1 MRSRLLA
8 AVFVAALIA
17 PAMAADSVRGVT
29 DNEIVIGTYT
39 DLSGV
44 TAMWGVNNANA
55 WRMVFDETNAAGGI
69 NGRKIKYI
77 VEDNQYQVPRSVQA
91 ANKLINRDGV
101 FMMVANGGTPMN
113 NATMPEQLAKGVP
126 NVFPLTSARSMYEP
140 LHHLK
145 FGLASS
151 YYDQMRAGV
160 KLFVEQRGKKT
171 ICAMSEDT
179 DFGRDVMAGAKDQLS
194 AMNQKLAAETLH
206 KPTDTDFSAS
216 VARLRDANCDLILV
230 GGIVRDSVQIISAV
244 RKTGWKVDMLGQAA
258 SYDEAVAEVPG
269 GITEGFFSMT
279 PVLYVAAS
287 SESPEVAKFAEEV
300 QEGLRQGAELRR
312 PDRLHRRAACRSGAQ
327 ECWQG
332 PDNRQLRRRHGK
344 RQGLARHIRLTAD
357 DLQRDQA
364 PRFQR
369 VLLVRRA
376 GRPLGSCQ
384 HNACR
389 VLNGLLQ

>member
-8 AVFVAALIA
+8 ALFTAALIA

-44 TAMWGVNNANA
+44 TAMWGVNNTNA
-55 WRMVFDETNAAGGI
+55 WRMVFDEANSEGGI

-77 VEDNQYQVPRSVQA
+77 VEDNQYQIPRSVQA

-113 NATMPEQLAKGVP
+113 NATMPDQLAKGVP

-145 FGLASS
+145 FGLAAS

-160 KLFVEQRGKKT
+160 KLFVEQHHSKT
-171 ICAMSEDT
+171 VCAVSQDT
-179 DFGRDVMAGAKDQLS
+179 DFGRDVMDGARDQLK
-194 AMNQKLAAETLH
+194 AMNMKLAAETLH

-269 GITEGFFSMT
+269 GVTEGFYSMA

-287 SESPEVAKFAEEV
+287 ATNPAVKEFAEKYKKLYGKE
-300 QEGLRQGAELRR
+300 
-312 PDRLHRRAACRSGAQ
+312 PNFAAQIGYTA
-327 ECWQG
+327 G
-332 PDNRQLRRRHGK
+332 QLVVLALQKAGK
-344 RQGLARHIRLTAD
+344 DLTAD
-357 DLQRDQA
+357 SFVTGMESIKDWHDI
-364 PRFQR
+364 F
-369 VLLVRRA
+369 
-376 GRPLGSCQ
+376 GSPPMTFSATKHQGSNESFLCVVKDGKWEPVS
-384 HNACR
+384 ATP
-389 VLNGLLQ
+389 VGY

>member
-1 MRSRLLA
+1 MRNRLLA
-8 AVFVAALIA
+8 AALATALIA
-17 PAMAADSVRGVT
+17 PAMAADSARGVT

-44 TAMWGVNNANA
+44 TAMWGVNNSNA
-55 WRMVFDETNAAGGI
+55 WRMAFDDANAAGGI

-113 NATMPEQLAKGVP
+113 NATMPDQLAKGVP

-160 KLFVEQRGKKT
+160 KLFVEQHHSKT
-171 ICAMSEDT
+171 ICAMSQDT
-179 DFGRDVMAGAKDQLS
+179 DFGRDVMAGAKDQLA
-194 AMNQKLAAETLH
+194 AMDMKLAAETLH

-216 VARLRDANCDLILV
+216 VARLKDANCDLILV

-244 RKTGWKVDMLGQAA
+244 RKTGWNVEMLGQAA

-269 GITEGFFSMT
+269 GVTEGFYSMT
-279 PVLYVAAS
+279 PVLFVAAS
-287 SESPEVAKFAEEV
+287 DFEPAGREVRRRV
-300 QEGLRQGAELRR
+300 QEAVRQGTELRG
-312 PDRLHRRAACRSGAQ
+312 PDRLHRRAACHPRAE
-327 ECWQG
+327 ECRQG
-332 PDNRQLRRRHGK
+332 PHGRQLRDGDGEH
-344 RQGLARHIRLTAD
+344 QGLARHLRLAGDELQQDQAPGIERVLPVRGERRPLGAGQHDGSRLLIRLTA
-357 DLQRDQA
+357 
-364 PRFQR
+364 
-369 VLLVRRA
+369 
-376 GRPLGSCQ
+376 
-384 HNACR
+384 
-389 VLNGLLQ
+389 

>member
-1 MRSRLLA
+1 
-8 AVFVAALIA
+8 
-17 PAMAADSVRGVT
+17 MAADSVRGVT
-29 DNEIVIGTYT
+29 DNEVVIGTYT

-55 WRMVFDETNAAGGI
+55 WRMVFDATNAAGGI

-113 NATMPEQLAKGVP
+113 NATLPEQLAKGVP

-140 LHHLK
+140 LNHLK

-160 KLFVEQRGKKT
+160 KLFVEQHGKKT
-171 ICAMSEDT
+171 ICAMAEDT
-179 DFGRDVMAGAKDQLS
+179 DFGRDVMAGAKDQLA
-194 AMNQKLAAETLH
+194 AMNLKLAGETLH

-216 VARLRDANCDLILV
+216 VARLHDANCDLILV

-244 RKTGWKVDMLGQAA
+244 RKTGWNVDMLGQAA

-269 GITEGFFSMT
+269 GVTEGFYSMT

-287 SESPEVAKFAEEV
+287 DSSPAVTKFAEDYKKQFGKE
-300 QEGLRQGAELRR
+300 
-312 PDRLHRRAACRSGAQ
+312 PNFAAQIGYTGAQ
-327 ECWQG
+327 LVVQALKNAGKDLTVDSFVTGMESIKDWHDIFGSPPMSFSPTKHQG
-332 PDNRQLRRRHGK
+332 SNESFLCVVKGGHWVPVNTTPVGY
-344 RQGLARHIRLTAD
+344 
-357 DLQRDQA
+357 
-364 PRFQR
+364 
-369 VLLVRRA
+369 
-376 GRPLGSCQ
+376 
-384 HNACR
+384 
-389 VLNGLLQ
+389 